1 MGRRVFITGV
11 GRGLGRELARR
22 WAARGDIVWGSTR
35 TGVCDLGGDATPA
48 GCVAIDLS
56 DEASVTSG
64 VADLRART
72 DAIDLL
78 VNCAGLDA
86 RSFGLAKDHS
96 GVFDVDAATFNAVL
110 SVNVTGPMALTRE
123 ALPLLRAGT
132 DPMILN
138 ISSQLASMQVAG
150 RKGRDATYCVSKA
163 ALNMLSVKTA
173 AALRPEGIGVV
184 MMHPGWVQTD
194 MGGAAAPLTVDE
206 SVTAIVKTVDQLDFG
221 DTGRFIRWD
230 GGDHPW

>member
-1 MGRRVFITGV
+1 M
-11 GRGLGRELARR
+11 
-22 WAARGDIVWGSTR
+22 
-35 TGVCDLGGDATPA
+35 
-48 GCVAIDLS
+48 AIDLS

-72 DAIDLL
+72 EAIDLL

-110 SVNVTGPMALTRE
+110 NVNVTGPMALTRE

-138 ISSQLASMQVAG
+138 ISSQLASMQALLNSLGNNTSQTIPG
-150 RKGRDATYCVSKA
+150 RV
-163 ALNMLSVKTA
+163 
-173 AALRPEGIGVV
+173 
-184 MMHPGWVQTD
+184 
-194 MGGAAAPLTVDE
+194 
-206 SVTAIVKTVDQLDFG
+206 
-221 DTGRFIRWD
+221 
-230 GGDHPW
+230 

>member
-1 MGRRVFITGV
+1 M
-11 GRGLGRELARR
+11 
-22 WAARGDIVWGSTR
+22 
-35 TGVCDLGGDATPA
+35 CDLGGDATPA

-64 VADLRART
+64 VADLRERT
-72 DAIDLL
+72 EAIDLL

-96 GVFDVDAATFNAVL
+96 GVFDIDAATFNAVL
-110 SVNVTGPMALTRE
+110 NVNVTGPMALTRE

-138 ISSQLASMQVAG
+138 ISSQLGSMQVAG

-173 AALRPEGIGVV
+173 AALSPEGIGVV

-194 MGGAAAPLTVDE
+194 MGAV
-206 SVTAIVKTVDQLDFG
+206 
-221 DTGRFIRWD
+221 D
-230 GGDHPW
+230 GGRIGYGDRGNGGPAQLR